1 MNFAIKVL
9 TSTRF
14 AVAIISLI
22 ILVSVAGT
30 LYPGGDV
37 VFGSPWFLALIGIL
51 AISTALCSLTRIVPL
66 WRDLRRPQVEV
77 SDHFMQALPYC
88 VRLSGVTLT
97 QVRDSLKGYVI
108 RETRTGSTTFLLAQK
123 GRVGRLGPHIA
134 HFGVLILLLGVAIG
148 AAYGYANPYNNKI
161 AVIPEG
167 GSLQVAGFALRLD
180 DFSLSYYDNGAVR
193 DYKATVT
200 VLDGDLI
207 QTHDVTVNGPLTYKG
222 LTFYLYGYDSNG
234 VAESGKANWVAFQI
248 KSTSG
253 ILFVWVGAAFILVG
267 IMLALY
273 VPYKRIWI
281 KESDQSTQ
289 LGAISNRSPA
299 RFFKEIEGV
308 RTKLESRAHRLDHTT
323 RSEEI

>member
-1 MNFAIKVL
+1 MNFAIRVL

-14 AVAIISLI
+14 AVAILGLI
-22 ILVSVAGT
+22 ILVSVVGT

-51 AISTALCSLTRIVPL
+51 AISTALCSLTKIVPF

-77 SDHFMQALPYC
+77 SDHFMQALPYF

-97 QVRDSLKGYVI
+97 QVKDSLNGYVI

-123 GRVGRLGPHIA
+123 GRVGKFGPHIA

-148 AAYGYANPYNNKI
+148 AIYGNANPYNNKI

-180 DFSLSYYDNGAVR
+180 NFSLTYYDNGAVR

-200 VLDGDLI
+200 VLDGNLI
-207 QTHDVTVNGPLTYKG
+207 QTHDVTVNAPLTYKG

-234 VAESGKANWVAFQI
+234 VAESGKASWVAFQI

-253 ILFVWVGAAFILVG
+253 IPFVWVGAAFTLVG

-281 KESDQSTQ
+281 KESDRSTQ
-289 LGAISNRSPA
+289 LGAISNKSSA
-299 RFFKEIEGV
+299 RFFREIEGV
-308 RTKLESRAHRLDHTT
+308 RTKLESRAAGLDRTT

>member
-14 AVAIISLI
+14 AAAVIGLI
-22 ILVSVAGT
+22 ILVSVVGT

-51 AISTALCSLTRIVPL
+51 AISTALCSLTRVVPL

-77 SDHFMQALPYC
+77 SDHFLQALPYS

-97 QVRDSLKGYVI
+97 QVKDSLRGYAI
-108 RETRTGSTTFLLAQK
+108 HETRTGSTTFLLAQK
-123 GRVGRLGPHIA
+123 GRAGRFGPHIA
-134 HFGVLILLLGVAIG
+134 HFGVLILLLGVVIG
-148 AAYGYANPYNNKI
+148 AAYGNANPYNNKI
-161 AVIPEG
+161 AVIPQG
-167 GSLQVAGFALRLD
+167 SSLQVDGFALRLD
-180 DFSLSYYDNGAVR
+180 NFTLSYYANGAVR

-200 VLDGDLI
+200 VLDGNLV
-207 QTHDVTVNGPLTYKG
+207 QTQDITVNGPLTYKG

-234 VAESGKANWVAFQI
+234 VAESGKATWVAFQI

-253 ILFVWVGAAFILVG
+253 ISFVWFGAGFTLVG

-273 VPYKRIWI
+273 VPHKRIWI
-281 KESDQSTQ
+281 KEYDQSTQ
-289 LGAISNRSPA
+289 LGATSNKSSA
-299 RFFKEIEGV
+299 RFFKEIEDV
-308 RTKLESRAHRLDHTT
+308 RTKLESSAHRHDHTT

>member
-14 AVAIISLI
+14 AVAVIGLI
-22 ILVSVAGT
+22 ILVSVVGT

-37 VFGSPWFLALIGIL
+37 VFGSPWFLALSGVL
-51 AISTALCSLTRIVPL
+51 AVSAALCSLTRIVPL

-77 SDHFMQALPYC
+77 SDHFMQALPYS

-97 QVRDSLKGYVI
+97 QVRDSLKGYAI
-108 RETRTGSTTFLLAQK
+108 RETMTESTTFLLAQK
-123 GRVGRLGPHIA
+123 GRVGRFGPHIA
-134 HFGVLILLLGVAIG
+134 HFGVLILLLGVAVG
-148 AAYGYANPYNNKI
+148 AAYGNANPYNNKI

-167 GSLQVAGFALRLD
+167 GSLQVDGFALRLD

-200 VLDGDLI
+200 VLDGNLV

-234 VAESGKANWVAFQI
+234 VAETGKASWVAFQI

-253 ILFVWVGAAFILVG
+253 IPFVWFGAAFILVG

-273 VPYKRIWI
+273 VPHKRIWI
-281 KESDQSTQ
+281 KESDQTTQ
-289 LGAISNRSPA
+289 LGAISNKSSA
-299 RFFKEIEGV
+299 RFFKEIEGM
-308 RTKLESRAHRLDHTT
+308 RSKLESSAHRLESTT